1 MKTVTSHVGRRRPSQ
16 PRTRPC
22 PHLRAD
28 LRTLLAGVSFTCVV
42 WLLSPAA
49 HAQTSTPVYGDD
61 TTIAAALSP
70 TLRVGESLPQ
80 SSGEPTYNTN
90 GQFRFGSQG
99 QFMTT
104 YGYAYDPKPV
114 DISQGFVAR
123 LDVFNNGGNGV
134 AFVIKNPTA
143 SSYFET
149 PAAPAAGT
157 IGGLGA
163 YGLPSSLGVA
173 FIAYAQ
179 STSNSNDRHF
189 KEVEVFADDAN
200 GNATILSDVQGLDLD
215 TGNLTGGNI
224 LQVRYLPKFQ
234 DLDVY
239 VGTRLVARVAGVD
252 LGSLGVAPGGQAEL
266 GVTGGVPAQNLSA
279 NIDFFPAYLNHFSIG
294 NNLVFGAG
302 LGPNFYEDRFPFQT
316 LRQSVWNSPDTVK
329 FQKSLEAKGTWDKQA
344 SKVGVDGFF
353 TIQPGAFAKNYDFG
367 LSLEMDATGGTADIS
382 YPVYLNMSLPAQY
395 SADPGQSFAVPI
407 LFYPDPAATI
417 ATTSPGA
424 NVTSDLIY
432 GGEFGFSLNTS
443 VFGSSISSGNVLDL
457 NIPKKDIKIFDLNEI
472 LGSGLI
478 PNVNGGVNYAGYFQG
493 TEGATGTKNTTE
505 HGTKGEGSTEGAKDG
520 TSIASYV
527 QVGITYP
534 PDLST
539 SGSVPLGSATA
550 ANLTSS
556 ADSPLVTLSSDFTND
571 ILGEIP
577 GLDILP
583 QIPFF
588 NNDYSLNLAGYPVE
602 LGFHIADLYGSV
614 DLGAHVDYNF
624 TPQPQVWLL
633 LSDPNDSTKTAT
645 LGPFAFNTATNTV
658 VNPPTVN
665 LPANGDPLTITPVLT
680 LSSSAYPDG
689 QPGFK
694 TSSGN
699 TFKTNGQ
706 LKIGGSLSF
715 NPFEFSY
722 QFGDNSF
729 NSSTALGL
737 PFPYTLAG
745 SVPVVTYPLD
755 PFEIGTQSGGT
766 ANAVP
771 FQRTIKGK
779 SFTLFPKASD
789 NPVLDALSPASAL
802 VQPVGASGSLPLT
815 LTCEHAYL
823 SGQVIWDFNGDP
835 TLPQPAVLAYNRQS
849 ASLVTSA
856 IPNSLLSSIG
866 LHTVTIINQ
875 DGTGASYPSNSV
887 SFVVNAPAPKLYSLK
902 TQTSNGQLY
911 KVVAGAGGFVLLVSG
926 ENFLPPHAGT
936 GGALDYVGSVIQWN
950 GQPLPTTYQDHATLT
965 AIVPSNLVQTTNIA
979 QITVATAGPG
989 GGTSESLSLTP
1000 VNPQPVL
1007 TSLSQSGSQ
1016 PGSSGLTLD
1025 LYGSGFVTGSTVLW
1039 NDGKTNA
1046 TKTPTYQSPGHL
1058 TLALSAS
1065 DLSTPGARTVQVQN
1079 PTPGGGPSAV
1089 QTFTVGQYPAGGG
1102 IILVPSLTRT
1112 PNGIRLQL
1120 TVVNTSQTA
1129 DATSTIIQSATAQAA
1144 GKAAVSP
1151 VLPNPAQAMLVG
1163 TVPAGQSVTPGQI
1176 YVFPSGLGTPGQAVL
1191 LTVSG
1196 SSSGRSF
1203 TSRLRAVVP

>member
-1 MKTVTSHVGRRRPSQ
+1 MKSVTTHARRRRPAR

-22 PHLRAD
+22 PLGRPS
-28 LRTLLAGVSFTCVV
+28 LRTLLAGASIAYIV
-42 WLLSPAA
+42 WPFAPAA
-49 HAQTSTPVYGDD
+49 HAQTSTLVYGDD
-61 TTIAAALSP
+61 TTYAASISP
-70 TLRVGESLPQ
+70 SLRVGEILPPN
-80 SSGEPTYNTN
+80 SGEPEYNSS

-104 YGYAYDPKPV
+104 YGYAYDPRPV
-114 DISQGFVAR
+114 DVSQGFVAR
-123 LDVFNNGGNGV
+123 LNVSNNGGNGV
-134 AFVIKNPTA
+134 AFVIKKPAA
-143 SSYFET
+143 SSYVEA
-149 PAAPAAGT
+149 PAAPAKGSIQGT
-157 IGGLGA
+157 GA

-173 FIAYAQ
+173 FIAYAE
-179 STSNSNDRHF
+179 SASNRNDRHI
-189 KEVEVFADDAN
+189 KEVEVFADDVN
-200 GNATILSDVQGLDLD
+200 GNATVLSDVQGLDLD
-215 TGNLTGGNI
+215 TGDLTGDNI
-224 LQVRYLPKFQ
+224 LQVRYLPRFQ
-234 DLDVY
+234 VLDVY
-239 VGTRLVARVAGVD
+239 VGTKLVARVTGVD
-252 LGSLGVAPGGQAEL
+252 LGGLGVASGGQAEL
-266 GVTGGVPAQNLSA
+266 GVTGGVPGQDSRA
-279 NIDFFPAYLNHFSIG
+279 NIDYFPAYLNHFSIG

-316 LRQSVWNSPDTVK
+316 LRQSVWNSPDTVR

-344 SKVGVDGFF
+344 SQVGIKDFF

-382 YPVYLNMSLPAQY
+382 YPVFLDMVLPAQY

-407 LFYPDPAATI
+407 LFYPDPTAAI

-432 GGEFGFSLNTS
+432 GGEFGFSLNAS

-457 NIPKKDIKIFDLNEI
+457 NIPKNDIKIFDLNEI

-478 PNVNGGVNYAGYFQG
+478 PNVNGGVNYAGYVQG

-505 HGTKGEGSTEGAKDG
+505 HGTKGQGSTEGAKKG
-520 TSIASYV
+520 SAIASYV

-539 SGSVPLGSATA
+539 SGTVPAGSAHA

-588 NNDYSLNLAGYPVE
+588 NNDYSLNLGGYPVE

-645 LGPFAFNTATNTV
+645 LGPFAFNTATNMV

-680 LSSSAYPDG
+680 LSSGAYPAG
-689 QPGFK
+689 R
-694 TSSGN
+694 SGYTTTTGN
-699 TFKTNGQ
+699 AFKTNGQ

-729 NSSTALGL
+729 NSSSALGL

-745 SVPVVTYPLD
+745 SIPVVTYPLD

-771 FQRTIKGK
+771 FQKTIKGK

-789 NPVLDALSPASAL
+789 NPVLDALSPASAP
-802 VQPVGASGSLPLT
+802 VKPVGTSGSLPIT

-823 SGQVIWDFNGDP
+823 SGQVVWDYNGDP
-835 TLPQPAVLAYNRQS
+835 TLPQPATLAYNRQS
-849 ASLVTSA
+849 AGLVTSA
-856 IPNSLLSSIG
+856 IPNSLLSVLG

-887 SFVVNAPAPKLYSLK
+887 SFVVTAPFPRLDAITP
-902 TQTSNGQLY
+902 QTSSGQSY
-911 KVVAGAGGFVLLVSG
+911 RVIAGGGGFTLLVGGAS
-926 ENFLPPHAGT
+926 FVPPHTGT
-936 GGALDYVGSVIQWN
+936 GGVLDYAGSVIQWN
-950 GQPLPTTYQDHATLT
+950 GQPLPTTYQDAGHLKAT
-965 AIVPSNLVQTTNIA
+965 IPSNLVLTTNVA
-979 QITVATAGPG
+979 QIAVATAGPG

-1000 VNPQPVL
+1000 ANPQPAL

-1016 PGSSGLTLD
+1016 PGSAGLTLD
-1025 LYGSGFVTGSTVLW
+1025 LYGSGFTSGSLVRWSDGTNTVT
-1039 NDGKTNA
+1039 KQ
-1046 TKTPTYQSPGHL
+1046 PTYGSAGHL
-1058 TLALSAS
+1058 TLALSAL
-1065 DLSTPGARTVQVQN
+1065 DLSTPGVRTVQVQN
-1079 PTPGGGPSAV
+1079 PTPGGGLSAA
-1089 QTFTVGQYPAGGG
+1089 QTFTIGQYPAGGG
-1102 IILVPSLTRT
+1102 IILVPSMTRSAS
-1112 PNGIRLQL
+1112 GIQLQL

-1151 VLPNPAQAMLVG
+1151 ILPNPAQVILMG
-1163 TVPAGQSVTPGQI
+1163 TVPAGQSITPSQV
-1176 YVFPSGLGTPGQAVL
+1176 YLFPSSLGTSGQAVL
-1191 LTVSG
+1191 LTVIG
-1196 SSSGRSF
+1196 SSSDKAF
-1203 TSRLRAVVP
+1203 TSRLRVVLP